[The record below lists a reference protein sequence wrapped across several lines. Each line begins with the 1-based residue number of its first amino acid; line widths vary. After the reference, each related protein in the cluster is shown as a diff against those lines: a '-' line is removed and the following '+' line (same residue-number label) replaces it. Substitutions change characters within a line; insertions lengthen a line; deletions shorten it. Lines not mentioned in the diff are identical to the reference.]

1 MFSLIC
7 ALYKRFSKHSWGWW
21 FEMQSRSLWR
31 HCNANLGMSNVTC
44 SGPKSEVRRVKM
56 WYISQNLTLLH
67 WCVITEA
74 LKGHRVVWKI
84 EICYLI
90 RMTYEWKPMS
100 SGWHNNIVV
109 THPDEIPISAKSP
122 GWHTVYDMSS
132 GWHTAVSKSHPDEIR
147 PGANSSGWLRVQM
160 TLCHPDDI
168 GEYRKS
174 SGWHPTMLISHPD
187 VIPPIVKSSGWDTAN
202 S

>member
-1 MFSLIC
+1 MSEKLIC
-7 ALYKRFSKHSWGWW
+7 AEVLADQLRFMNPDPSHEYVPSLAALGRNPW
-21 FEMQSRSLWR
+21 FLALSHFGQRF
-31 HCNANLGMSNVTC
+31 C
-44 SGPKSEVRRVKM
+44 
-56 WYISQNLTLLH
+56 
-67 WCVITEA
+67 TEA